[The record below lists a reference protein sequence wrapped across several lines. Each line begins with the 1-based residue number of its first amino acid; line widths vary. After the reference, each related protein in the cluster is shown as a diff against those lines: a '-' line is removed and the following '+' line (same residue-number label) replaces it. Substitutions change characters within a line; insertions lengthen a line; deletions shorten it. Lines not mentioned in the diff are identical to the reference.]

1 MAGGLDLDES
11 TLGRAAQAA
20 CLLLCTCG
28 CGAVCVCV
36 CSVCCEHRPQR
47 RAKPMNKAAS
57 KHVQRRLRRGVSVC
71 CAHKHNAR
79 ATRESRDR
87 IGMWRMRE
95 ACEIRKPK
103 GCSKTR
109 KSAHTSDTHA
119 TIARECH
126 KARHFSQSHVSA
138 GRSSSP
144 YSDREPR
151 PGSSSASSPVS
162 THSRSQYVRPRA
174 RGSPVCP
181 PLNNA
186 VTK

>member
-36 CSVCCEHRPQR
+36 QCVREHRPQR

-57 KHVQRRLRRGVSVC
+57 KHVQRRRDSGAVYAAHISTTRARR
-71 CAHKHNAR
+71 AR
-79 ATRESRDR
+79 AEYR

-126 KARHFSQSHVSA
+126 KARHFSHHARHSA
-138 GRSSSP
+138 AAL
-144 YSDREPR
+144 REPR
-151 PGSSSASSPVS
+151 PGSSSASSPIS